1 MFLIRTAFWLT
12 LIILLLPTNE
22 QDQSKIYGTAE
33 AALKDMRS
41 FCVRNPGVC
50 EKSGDAFE
58 VFAQKAEFGARM
70 LMDFVSDVASDDPV
84 ETAATQN
91 DRKQSSFFRSDSRN
105 TLTDDDV
112 QPSWSGPSANSG
124 I

>member
-22 QDQSKIYGTAE
+22 QDQNKIYGTAE
-33 AALKDMRS
+33 AALKDLRT

-58 VFAQKAEFGARM
+58 VFAQKAQFGARM
-70 LMDFVSDVASDDPV
+70 LMDFVSDAASDDPV
-84 ETAATQN
+84 ETASTEK
-91 DRKQSSFFRSDSRN
+91 DRKRPSFFRSESRN
-105 TLTDDDV
+105 TLTDDDA
-112 QPSWSGPSANSG
+112 QPSWSGPSSSSG

>member
-1 MFLIRTAFWLT
+1 MFLLRTAFWLT

-22 QDQSKIYGTAE
+22 QDQNKIYGTAE

-84 ETAATQN
+84 ETAPRRT
-91 DRKQSSFFRSDSRN
+91 
-105 TLTDDDV
+105 T
-112 QPSWSGPSANSG
+112 ANSRASSAAIPG
-124 I
+124 TR